1 MKSTLITAL
10 AILACT
16 APLTQAS
23 ALSFAGGVSPIE
35 KIIEMMSD
43 LQQKIVKEGE
53 AAQKIFAEFNEWC
66 EEEHRNLGFSIKTG
80 KGEVADLKATIE
92 KAASDIA
99 VEDGEIE
106 KLTAAITTDEADLK
120 AATAIRA
127 KEATEFAAEEKELMD
142 TVDVIG
148 RAVG

>member
-43 LQQKIVKEGE
+43 LQQKIIKEGE
-53 AAQKIFAEFNEWC
+53 AAQKVFAEFNEWC
-66 EEEHRNLGFSIKTG
+66 EEENRNLGFEIKTA
-80 KGEVADLKATIE
+80 KAQVSDLQAVIE
-92 KAASDIA
+92 KATSDIDA
-99 VEDGEIE
+99 EDGE
-106 KLTAAITTDEADLK
+106 
-120 AATAIRA
+120 
-127 KEATEFAAEEKELMD
+127 
-142 TVDVIG
+142 
-148 RAVG
+148 